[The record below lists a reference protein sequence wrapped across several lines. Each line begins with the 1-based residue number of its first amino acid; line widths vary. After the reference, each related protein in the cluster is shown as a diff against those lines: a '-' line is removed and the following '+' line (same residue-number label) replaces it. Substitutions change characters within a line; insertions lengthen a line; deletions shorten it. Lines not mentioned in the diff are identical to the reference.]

1 MQSAQKAQEEAEQ
14 ALQDLLNLDPD
25 ILTEESL
32 EISESEINSLLAEDT
47 ITQNKME
54 DFETENGIDG
64 EKVMDK
70 LGSIKCEFTKDDI
83 EFWFTELETQLE
95 VIEVKAQWTKRI
107 ALQRFLPAEIKQEV
121 KSLLVIQKA
130 QAGTDIYKRIKTELL
145 DLFGAKPEDAYI
157 RAKNRVMTGK
167 PSQLGNALIFGSWQC
182 QPGTIF

>member
-1 MQSAQKAQEEAEQ
+1 MSWFGGYKPKLSEPESRELRRQRLEAERLKRKEDREARQKQLQSAQKAQEEAEQ

-70 LGSIKCEFTKDDI
+70 L
-83 EFWFTELETQLE
+83 
-95 VIEVKAQWTKRI
+95 
-107 ALQRFLPAEIKQEV
+107 
-121 KSLLVIQKA
+121 
-130 QAGTDIYKRIKTELL
+130 
-145 DLFGAKPEDAYI
+145 
-157 RAKNRVMTGK
+157 
-167 PSQLGNALIFGSWQC
+167 
-182 QPGTIF
+182 